1 MKPDDP
7 IPSAVILVVDDE
19 EDIRQLLGYALR
31 QAGFTVL
38 VSKHGQEALSLIQAR
53 SGKVDLVL
61 SDVMMPELDGP
72 MLARRLS
79 EDWPAI
85 PILFM
90 TGYPAEM
97 LASAEL
103 LPAGIPRIEKP
114 FSMAALVR
122 TIRSALQAPSS

>member
-1 MKPDDP
+1 MIDSE
-7 IPSAVILVVDDE
+7 PSPSEVILVVDDE
-19 EDIRQLLGYALR
+19 ADIRELLKYALR

-38 VSKHGQEALSLIQAR
+38 VSRHGQEALSLIQSR
-53 SGKVDLVL
+53 LGKVDLVL

-72 MLARRLS
+72 TLARRLAQ
-79 EDWPAI
+79 DWPGI

-97 LASAEL
+97 LASADL

-114 FSMAALVR
+114 FSMASLLRQV
-122 TIRSALQAPSS
+122 RSALEGSSS